1 MVKFLVRTLM
11 ILTIAA
17 LLVTAVMAWNTWRFP
32 DAIFDL
38 GPPSP
43 EIVARVEAVDIEAVA
58 ARIGAAVQF
67 PTVINDNYELDPEP
81 FLALHDWLEATY
93 PASHEVLEKDVVND
107 LSLIY
112 RWPGRSGCPAIGFI
126 SHLDVV
132 PVEEATVDDWT
143 HPPFGGVVADGF
155 IWGRGAF
162 DTKDNLIII
171 MEAFESLIQA
181 GFEPACD
188 VYLLA
193 GHDEENGGFQG
204 AVPSAAL
211 LRKRGVRFAW
221 LVDEGGGFSA
231 NLDGSTE
238 PLVAS
243 ITLAATGYLTV
254 KVTAKGEAAHSSTA
268 LEDTAITRLAEALI
282 ALRDHPFPGR
292 LEGVAQMDAAARAA
306 GGSLFLRVMAANPW
320 AFRPLTEYV
329 VESYGAYYFLRSTMV
344 ATVIEGGEKENA
356 IPGTA
361 SALVNIRLHPRDSV
375 EDAIAWVESQ
385 VNSQVNS
392 EFITVEQHGPATPPR
407 QPAPQDGP
415 AFKALANAIGSVM
428 GPVRLVPAYGGGG
441 SDASNYQ
448 DLTDAAFNFEGEDH
462 LPGGSEN
469 DHGVNERKS
478 IDFLAEAVVIHEL
491 LIERH
496 AADLP

>member
-1 MVKFLVRTLM
+1 MIKFLLRLM
-11 ILTIAA
+11 LVLAVAAVIIA
-17 LLVTAVMAWNTWRFP
+17 AVMAWNTLRFP
-32 DAIFDL
+32 DAMFDP
-38 GPPSP
+38 GPPDP
-43 EIVARVEAVDIEAVA
+43 EIVARVNAVDVEMVA
-58 ARIGAAVQF
+58 ARIGEAVQF
-67 PTVINDNYELDPEP
+67 PTVINDDYELDPEP
-81 FLALHDWLEATY
+81 FLALHDWLESTY
-93 PASHEVLEKDVVND
+93 PLTHAVLEKDIVND

-112 RWPGRSGCPAIGFI
+112 RWPGRSDCPAIGFI

-132 PVEEATVDDWT
+132 PVEEATLDQWT
-143 HPPFGGVVADGF
+143 HPPFAGVVVDGF
-155 IWGRGAF
+155 VWGRGAV
-162 DTKDNLIII
+162 DTKDNLIIV
-171 MEAFESLIQA
+171 MEAFEALIQR
-181 GFEPACD
+181 GFQPACD

-211 LRKRGVRFAW
+211 LRERGVRFAW

-231 NLDGSTE
+231 NLDGATE

-243 ITLAATGYLTV
+243 ITLAAQGYLTV
-254 KVTAKGEAAHSSTA
+254 KVTATGEAAHSSEV

-282 ALRDHPFPGR
+282 VLRDSPFEGR

-306 GGSLFLRVMAANPW
+306 GGSLMLRVMAANPW
-320 AFRPLTEYV
+320 AFRPLTEYI
-329 VESYGAYYFLRSTMV
+329 VESYGAAYFLRTTMV
-344 ATVIEGGEKENA
+344 ATVLEGGDKENA

-375 EDAIAWVESQ
+375 EDAIAWVKSRIPT
-385 VNSQVNS
+385 

-407 QPAPQDGP
+407 RPASHDGP
-415 AFKALANAIGSVM
+415 AFHALANAIGSVM
-428 GPVRLVPAYGGGG
+428 GPLRLVPAFGAGG

-469 DHGVNERKS
+469 AHGVNERKS

-496 AADLP
+496 AAY